1 MRLSCH
7 QFKDNAVGLVL
18 FVPAYNLGNFL
29 RSLVLSKKMAR
40 WTLTSLRERLVKTG
54 ARLVRHSRRLL
65 VQMAEVAVTRDS
77 FAQILARIRLLSPV
91 ST

>member
-1 MRLSCH
+1 MACH
-7 QFKDNAVGLVL
+7 QFRDNAVGLVL

-29 RSLVLSKKMAR
+29 QSLVLPKKMTR

-54 ARLVRHSRRLL
+54 ARLVRHSRRLV
-65 VQMAEVAVTRDS
+65 VQMAEVAVTRDL